1 MILSFFYKYLAFK
14 TFLNWCFNS
23 FNIKYKLRQCGKNS
37 IIENPCRI
45 ESPRSVIIEENVN
58 IRFGFSIIN
67 ARNENVIIKRNTTIA
82 PNVTI
87 VTNNH
92 VPTIGIPIF
101 LLTSSHINDKSTDIV
116 IEEDVWIG
124 TNVTILAGASL
135 GRGAIVGANALVTKR
150 IPPYA
155 VVTGIPARI
164 VATRF
169 SKEQIIMHEKLLYN
183 QKDRLSDEY
192 LDRLFAI
199 EYLNLH
205 SIGSSNVI
213 SEKEKNIIQ
222 TLKYRRNYIEP

>member
-1 MILSFFYKYLAFK
+1 MIISFFNKYFSFK
-14 TFLNWCFNS
+14 TFINWCFNC
-23 FNIKYKLRQCGKNS
+23 FNIKYKLKQCGRNS
-37 IIENPCRI
+37 IIEYPCRI
-45 ESPRSVIIEENVN
+45 ESPQSVIIEENVN

-67 ARNENVIIKRNTTIA
+67 ARNENVVIKRNTTIA

-92 VPTIGIPIF
+92 VPTVGIPIF

-116 IEEDVWIG
+116 VEEDVWIG

-135 GRGAIVGANALVTKR
+135 GRGAIVGANALVTKQ

-169 SKEQIIMHEKLLYN
+169 TKEQIIMHEKLLYN

-192 LDRLFAI
+192 LGCLFAT

-205 SIGSSNVI
+205 SIGSSNAI
-213 SEKEKNIIQ
+213 SEKDKNIIHS
-222 TLKYRRNYIEP
+222 LKFRRNYIEP